1 MKILLSILSILSIVV
16 LAGCAAVPPRPAD
29 IARGDYA
36 SVQEYVKKLI
46 RHEMDKNA
54 VAGLSIAVVDDQQI
68 VWAEGFGYAD
78 REREIPATAETLYR
92 VGSITKLFTAT
103 AAMQL
108 AEQGRLDIDRP
119 LKDYLPD
126 FTIRSR
132 FPGAAPITPRQLM
145 THHAG
150 LPRDRAKGFMNPDP
164 RPFDLLT
171 EDIRD
176 DDLAYPPGQVFSY
189 SNLGVTLLGGAIQ
202 RVSGRP
208 YAEHM
213 RQSVLAPLGMANS
226 SFDTGLSPS
235 PFMARGYRGKD
246 AAAEPPLRDVPAGGL
261 NTNVIDLSRFISM
274 VFAGGS
280 SGSHRVLQPQSLAEM
295 LRPQNADVPLD
306 LNFHIGLG
314 WMLSILGASAIEN
327 AGPEAHHSGATAFF
341 RSQLRILPEHK
352 LGIVVVANSST
363 AGQVVDH
370 VATEA
375 LALALEA
382 KTGIRQPKRDK
393 PRFRDE
399 PLPAAT
405 VEDVIGAYTTLAGFA
420 RLYANGNVL
429 RADAVGHTFNLIPR
443 SDGLLGL
450 DYTLLG
456 IVRLDLG
463 SLGELGFSRQR
474 VGGHDLLIARIG
486 SQEMAVGERIERPVD
501 LGAWRHRLGDY
512 QINNLDRDHEFVEHI
527 RLIEEDGFLLV
538 EMTMA
543 GPPEQTLCLPLMPLS
558 DGEALLLSGLATGGE
573 TVRRVVVDGEERLAI
588 SGYLLKRVAP

>member
-1 MKILLSILSILSIVV
+1 MKILLSILSIVV
-16 LAGCAAVPPRPAD
+16 LAGCTTAPPRPID
-29 IARGDYA
+29 IAYGDFA
-36 SVQEYVKKLI
+36 SAQEYVKKLI
-46 RHEMDKNA
+46 RHDMDKNA

-92 VGSITKLFTAT
+92 AGSITKLLTAT

-119 LKDYLPD
+119 LTDYLPN

-176 DDLAYPPGQVFSY
+176 DDLAYPPGQLFYY
-189 SNLGVTLLGGAIQ
+189 SNLGVTLLGSAIQ

-213 RQSVLAPLGMANS
+213 RQSVLAPLGMVNS

-235 PFMARGYRGKD
+235 PLMARGYRGKD
-246 AAAEPPLRDVPAGGL
+246 AATEPPLRDVPAGGL

-274 VFAGGS
+274 IFAGGS
-280 SGSHRVLQPQSLAEM
+280 SGNHRLLQPQSVAEM
-295 LRPQNADVPLD
+295 LRPQSADAPLD

-314 WMLSILGASAIEN
+314 WMLSNLGASPIEN
-327 AGPEAHHSGATAFF
+327 AGPVAHHSGATAFF
-341 RSQLRILPEHK
+341 RSRLYILPEHK
-352 LGIVVVANSST
+352 LGVVVLANSST
-363 AGQVVDH
+363 AGQIVDH

-375 LALALEA
+375 LVLALEA
-382 KTGIRQPKRDK
+382 KTGIRQPARDK

-399 PLPAAT
+399 RLPAAT
-405 VEDVIGAYTTLAGFA
+405 VEDFIGTYTTLAGFA
-420 RLYANGNVL
+420 RLYANGNSL
-429 RADAVGHTFNLIPR
+429 RADAAGHTFNLVPR

-450 DYTLLG
+450 DYRLLG

-463 SLGELGFSRQR
+463 SLGKLGFSRKR

-486 SQEMAVGERIERPVD
+486 SQEMAVGERIERPAN

-512 QINNLDRDHEFVEHI
+512 QVDNLGQDHEFVKHI
-527 RLIEEDGFLLV
+527 RLTEEGGFLLV
-538 EMTMA
+538 EMAMA
-543 GPPEQTLCLPLMPLS
+543 GPPEQTLYFPLMPLS
-558 DGEALLLSGLATGGE
+558 DGEALFLSGLATGGE

-588 SGYLLKRVAP
+588 SGYLLRRVVP

>member
-1 MKILLSILSILSIVV
+1 MKILLSILSIIL
-16 LAGCAAVPPRPAD
+16 LAGCTAVPPHPAD

-36 SVQEYVKKLI
+36 SAQEYVKKLI
-46 RHEMDKNA
+46 RYEMDKNT

-68 VWAEGFGYAD
+68 IWTDGFGYAD

-108 AEQGRLDIDRP
+108 AERGRLDIDRP

-132 FPGAAPITPRQLM
+132 FPGAGPITPRQLM

-176 DDLAYPPGQVFSY
+176 DDLAYPPGQLFSY
-189 SNLGVTLLGGAIQ
+189 SNLGVTLLGSAIQ

-208 YAEHM
+208 YAEYM
-213 RQSVLAPLGMANS
+213 RRSVLVPLGMANS
-226 SFDTGLSPS
+226 SFDTGLSQS
-235 PFMARGYRGKD
+235 PLMARGYRGKD
-246 AAAEPPLRDVPAGGL
+246 AATEPPLRDVPAGGL
-261 NTNVIDLSRFISM
+261 TANVIDLSHFISM

-280 SGSHRVLQPQSLAEM
+280 SGGHPVLQPQSVAEM

-314 WMLSILGASAIEN
+314 WMLSNLGALPIEN
-327 AGPEAHHSGATAFF
+327 AGPVAHHSGATAFF
-341 RSQLRILPEHK
+341 RSRLYILPEHK
-352 LGIVVVANSST
+352 LGVVVLANSST

-375 LALALEA
+375 LILALKA
-382 KTGIRQPKRDK
+382 KTGIRQPTRDK
-393 PRFRDE
+393 PRFLDK
-399 PLPAAT
+399 PLPTAT
-405 VEDVIGAYTTLAGFA
+405 VEDFAGTYTTLAGFA
-420 RLYANGNVL
+420 HLYAEGNRL
-429 RADAVGHTFNLIPR
+429 RADAAGHTFDLVPR

-463 SLGELGFSRQR
+463 SLGELGFSHQR
-474 VGGHDLLIARIG
+474 IGGHDLLIARIG
-486 SQEMAVGERIERPVD
+486 SQEMAVGERIERPAD
-501 LGAWRHRLGDY
+501 LGAWRDCIGDY
-512 QINNLDRDHEFVEHI
+512 QIDNLGRDHEFVEHV
-527 RLIEEDGFLLV
+527 RLTEEDGFLLV
-538 EMTMA
+538 EMVMA
-543 GPPEQTLCLPLMPLS
+543 GQPKQTLRLPLMPLS

-573 TVRRVVVDGEERLAI
+573 TVRRVVVDGKERLAI
-588 SGYLLKRVAP
+588 SGYLLERVVP